1 MPEIIV
7 NGKVYTNPDDVPPEV
22 RAAYQKALEM
32 LHDSDKNGIPDFLEG
47 KPGVNVSESPV
58 TVVLPQ
64 QKQFVVDGKVYTN
77 AEQMPRHVK
86 LKYEQAMAR
95 LGLLYTDAV
104 REKAPP
110 VLKRR
115 HTRAVEEPAARDDFD
130 VIETMTPIMTSQEPP
145 PSVIQEDTSSSRT
158 LLIMLVA
165 VLVMAAI
172 GLILYFFVW

>member
-7 NGKVYTNPDDVPPEV
+7 NGKVYTNPDDVPPDV
-22 RAAYQKALEM
+22 RAAYQKALEL
-32 LHDSDKNGIPDFLEG
+32 LHDTDKNGIPDFLEG
-47 KPGVNVSESPV
+47 KPGVNVNESPV
-58 TVVLPQ
+58 TVVLPE
-64 QKQFVVDGKVYTN
+64 QKQFVVDGKVY
-77 AEQMPRHVK
+77 AGVEQLPRHAK

-110 VLKRR
+110 VLRR
-115 HTRAVEEPAARDDFD
+115 RRTRTVEEPTAQDEID
-130 VIETMTPIMTSQEPP
+130 VTETMTPIMTSQEPP
-145 PSVIQEDTSSSRT
+145 PSVIQEDTSSSRI

-165 VLVMAAI
+165 LLVMVAI